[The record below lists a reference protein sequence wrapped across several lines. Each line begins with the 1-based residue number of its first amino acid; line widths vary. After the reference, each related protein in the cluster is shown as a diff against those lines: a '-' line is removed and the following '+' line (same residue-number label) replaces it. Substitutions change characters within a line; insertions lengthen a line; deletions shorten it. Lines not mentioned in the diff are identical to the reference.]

1 MGGSLPSL
9 QVLQCVGQRQPPRLW
24 QGGSDGAGSH
34 EDPSIDEKRQGRVEV
49 GGHAH
54 QRAQNAA
61 YVRQA
66 VCHIHTSLPAGREST
81 PVRPV
86 RSVGALTLPVNRV
99 FFFHI
104 PPWWLRW

>member
-9 QVLQCVGQRQPPRLW
+9 QVLQCVGQRQPQRLW

-54 QRAQNAA
+54 QWAQDAA
-61 YVRQA
+61 YVGQTA
-66 VCHIHTSLPAGREST
+66 CHIHTSLPAGREST
-81 PVRPV
+81 LVRPV
-86 RSVGALTLPVNRV
+86 RLVGTLTLPVNLV

-104 PPWWLRW
+104 PPW